1 MKSENGDS
9 ITTIESLREKQLKK
23 VVGVK
28 FPKSKEF
35 KYMKDYVE
43 KEEQTMTEEQKQS
56 AIDLY
61 DTEVGFSKIIEM
73 LQNEKKSIIGH
84 NFIFDSCF
92 IYS

>member
-9 ITTIESLREKQLKK
+9 ITTIESSREKQLKK

-43 KEEQTMTEEQKQS
+43 KEEQTMTEE
-56 AIDLY
+56 
-61 DTEVGFSKIIEM
+61 
-73 LQNEKKSIIGH
+73 
-84 NFIFDSCF
+84 
-92 IYS
+92 